1 MFNTGNIQ
9 DKIEETASTYLKNQ
23 QYGYQPTTPF
33 RPKQT
38 RKEIGLFNS
47 KRSTVERNTKND
59 IPKRKYSEISVSVFE
74 TEEVNAGDT
83 NIYDD
88 AFGTVTP
95 KCAKLS
101 KLDLEAP
108 SNEPSNAS
116 RSRNLLLTIEDQA
129 LSVLSTPTIKRKK
142 PSSLLNADT
151 KKINPKNDKSINE
164 DPFSLPTPTHS
175 ILKNTRHPSDN
186 NEFSTEVGPLQR
198 HRNLIPDSETDVLK
212 AQIDENDREDCSP
225 KLRSHH
231 ATSNFSQ
238 NRSRESTPGKS
249 LRFNVPKRLPP
260 TLVELDDGMK
270 LGGIENYEPTTNGSP
285 KSITASDSDNATLI
299 PHENMF
305 SPEVREEVVLDT
317 LDYDSRQDEN
327 ESELSLDKL
336 ENELDLEEEQ
346 KCPDYQ
352 GQKASDT
359 LGNIQGNIETLVSS
373 NTYNTLHNQT
383 HKADEPKISHDE
395 EISINNYNEEEESSN
410 NVTKDEVFED
420 DIKNSNRTKSV
431 TLADISVFQ
440 PDCGVADDEAPANDG
455 IIDIAKES
463 LSCFT
468 DQADI
473 DLTNENEIN
482 FEETKST
489 SNTEKLVNVSV
500 YDTNEANEQ
509 DTLNNTLIRR
519 IAHDIASSQAKDVDD
534 SGAIEKLS
542 QTLTVPEM
550 SVYEP
555 NSAQED
561 NNFDKTT
568 IRKLAEEASSGSSE
582 MSHIDK
588 NDSLMEHKDEISNI
602 SIYESGKNDNK
613 ASNTTLIKEL
623 ANSAHGADATKS
635 PDKSQEGTDASQFS
649 IDMSVYIDK
658 DKEISPDPEVTLNF
672 PTAVTPKEKE
682 TLANTAELSS
692 NASDVS
698 DSMKPPENS
707 DFSTRDE
714 NVSVYDDIDET
725 NPSAN
730 CISFIK
736 ALATEKVEHMKNK
749 ESTSG
754 PNKTRSFDFSNPC
767 EATPAAAA
775 KQRHL
780 SKSDKNQVMCSPVF
794 RFSKPISSLDEN
806 ETENTPMRSIEPCS
820 DESFK
825 NELSVKDINSDQ
837 HGNSIDQKDDV
848 KQINNETE
856 ESNKCTSTSITDRQ
870 DMHQIESKNS
880 PKDKSGSRF
889 SFANPIDSLAID
901 ITIKRP
907 DVSSHLENRFNNEES
922 ATKLQFDF
930 SAAESLVDCSKSSSI
945 EIDTKEKEQE
955 TSLIFDQSN
964 KRNIISDKD
973 DNQKNCDDISIQD
986 TVVEDSPD
994 DNICLDNES
1003 GQPKTIGSNSKDSS
1017 EQSKQTG
1024 KIIF

>member
-1 MFNTGNIQ
+1 M
-9 DKIEETASTYLKNQ
+9 KN
-23 QYGYQPTTPF
+23 G
-33 RPKQT
+33 
-38 RKEIGLFNS
+38 
-47 KRSTVERNTKND
+47 
-59 IPKRKYSEISVSVFE
+59 IPKRKYSEINVSVFE

-116 RSRNLLLTIEDQA
+116 KSRNLLLTIEDQA
-129 LSVLSTPTIKRKK
+129 LAVLSTPTIKRKK
-142 PSSLLNADT
+142 PSSLLNADS
-151 KKINPKNDKSINE
+151 KKINLENDKSINE
-164 DPFSLPTPTHS
+164 DLLSLPTPTHS
-175 ILKNTRHPSDN
+175 ILKNTRHPNDN
-186 NEFSTEVGPLQR
+186 NEFSTEVGSLER
-198 HRNLIPDSETDVLK
+198 HRNLIPNSETDVLK

-225 KLRSHH
+225 KFRSHH

-270 LGGIENYEPTTNGSP
+270 LGGIENYEPITNGSP
-285 KSITASDSDNATLI
+285 KTITASDSDNAILI
-299 PHENMF
+299 PHENKF
-305 SPEVREEVVLDT
+305 SAEQREEVELDT

-327 ESELSLDKL
+327 ESEISLDKL
-336 ENELDLEEEQ
+336 ENELDFEENPNCQDYQEQ
-346 KCPDYQ
+346 KL
-352 GQKASDT
+352 SDT
-359 LGNIQGNIETLVSS
+359 LGNIQRNTETLVSS
-373 NTYNTLHNQT
+373 NAYNTDNQT
-383 HKADEPKISHDE
+383 HKADEPKISGDE
-395 EISINNYNEEEESSN
+395 EIGLDNYNEEEESGN
-410 NVTKDEVFED
+410 NVTKDEAFED
-420 DIKNSNRTKSV
+420 DIKSSNRTKSV

-440 PDCGVADDEAPANDG
+440 PDCSVADDEALANDG
-455 IIDIAKES
+455 IVDIAKES

-468 DQADI
+468 DQAYI
-473 DLTNENEIN
+473 EQTNENEIN

-489 SNTEKLVNVSV
+489 SDTEKLVNMSI

-509 DTLNNTLIRR
+509 DTMNNTLIRR
-519 IAHDIASSQAKDVDD
+519 IAHDIANTQAKDVDD
-534 SGAIEKLS
+534 SGTIENLS

-555 NSAQED
+555 ISSQED
-561 NNFDKTT
+561 NNLDKTT
-568 IRKLAEEASSGSSE
+568 IRKMAEEASSGSSE
-582 MSHIDK
+582 ISHIDK
-588 NDSLMEHKDEISNI
+588 NNTLVDHQDEIPNI
-602 SIYESGKNDNK
+602 SIYESDKNDNK

-623 ANSAHGADATKS
+623 AHSAHGANATKS
-635 PDKSQEGTDASQFS
+635 PDKCQEGTDACQFS

-672 PTAVTPKEKE
+672 PTAITPKEKE
-682 TLANTAELSS
+682 VIADTAEFCSDTT
-692 NASDVS
+692 DVS
-698 DSMKPPENS
+698 NDIKKPEKL
-707 DFSTRDE
+707 DFSTRDA
-714 NVSVYDDIDET
+714 NVSVYDDINEI

-736 ALATEKVEHMKNK
+736 ALATEKFEHMKNK

-754 PNKTRSFDFSNPC
+754 PNKTRSFDFSDPY

-780 SKSDKNQVMCSPVF
+780 SKSDKNQSMCSPVF
-794 RFSKPISSLDEN
+794 KFSKPISSIDEK
-806 ETENTPMRSIEPCS
+806 ETENTPMRSNVLCS
-820 DESFK
+820 DESLFK

-837 HGNSIDQKDDV
+837 HGVSIDQEDNM
-848 KQINNETE
+848 KQINHETE
-856 ESNKCTSTSITDRQ
+856 ESEKCTSTFITDRQ
-870 DMHQIESKNS
+870 DMLQIENKNS

-901 ITIKRP
+901 ITIKRL

-945 EIDTKEKEQE
+945 EIATREKEQE
-955 TSLIFDQSN
+955 TSLIFDQTN
-964 KRNIISDKD
+964 KGNIIFDKSDKE
-973 DNQKNCDDISIQD
+973 KLCDDISIQD

-994 DNICLDNES
+994 DNICLDKES
-1003 GQPKTIGSNSKDSS
+1003 GQPKTIESNSKDSS